1 MSIATVDSRSKLKPR
16 RAPYWHKLSTGRH
29 LGYRKMIAGGD
40 GTWLA
45 QAYDDDSKTQRR
57 HSLGSFD
64 ELPPNKRF
72 DAASNAARAWFDH
85 LSMGGED
92 KPITV
97 HAACEEYVKHLRAE
111 RTATAG
117 DAEARFK
124 RWVYTNKISKIQLH
138 KLTERHVTEWR
149 KSLTQAPVKIDP
161 HAAEPKLRTRAA
173 STVNRDMTTFR
184 AALNYA
190 QRNRAVTSDMAWRYA
205 LTPIK
210 NADGR
215 REAYLDITER
225 RALIQNAPQDLAL
238 LLSGLSLV
246 PIRPGALAALTV
258 GSFDSRSST
267 LTVGKDKTGKDRKIK
282 LPTSTAAFFNERKVD
297 RQRDAPLFARADGV
311 AWNKDSWKKP
321 LKVAAEAAK
330 LTNSVTAYTLRHS
343 VITDLVTGGLDLLT
357 VAQLS
362 GTSVIMIERHYGHH
376 RADHAAAALA
386 TLAL

>member
-1 MSIATVDSRSKLKPR
+1 MSAG
-16 RAPYWHKLSTGRH
+16 STG
-29 LGYRKMIAGGD
+29 
-40 GTWLA
+40 TWWA
-45 QAYDDDSKTQRR
+45 RAYDEDTKKQPQNG
-57 HSLGSFD
+57 LGSFD
-64 ELPPNKRF
+64 DLPQNKRF
-72 DAASNAARAWFDH
+72 DAALSKALEWFGH
-85 LSMGGED
+85 LNMGGEE
-92 KPITV
+92 KPVTV
-97 HAACEEYVKHLRAE
+97 QAACEEYVKHLRSE
-111 RTATAG
+111 RTATAD
-117 DAEARFK
+117 DAEGRFK

-138 KLTERHVTEWR
+138 KLTERHVAEWR

-161 HAAEPKLRTRAA
+161 HAAKPKLRTRAA
-173 STVNRDMTTFR
+173 SSVNRDMTTFR

-225 RALIQNAPQDLAL
+225 RALIQNAPRDLAL

-246 PIRPGALAALTV
+246 PIRPGALASLTV
-258 GSFDSRSST
+258 GNFDPRSST
-267 LTVGKDKTGKDRKIK
+267 LTVGKDKAGKDRKIK
-282 LPTSTAAFFNERKVD
+282 LPTSTAAFFKEQKNN
-297 RQRDAPLFARADGV
+297 RQSDAPLFARADGV

-321 LKVAAEAAK
+321 LKVAAEGAK

>member
-1 MSIATVDSRSKLKPR
+1 MPINTVDSRSKLKPR

-111 RTATAG
+111 RTATAD

-124 RWVYTNKISKIQLH
+124 RWVYTNKIAKIQLQ
-138 KLTERHVTEWR
+138 KLTEKHVTEWR
-149 KSLTQAPVKIDP
+149 KSLTQALVKIDP
-161 HAAEPKLRTRAA
+161 HADQPKLRVRAS

-184 AALNYA
+184 ASLNYA
-190 QRNRAVTSDMAWRYA
+190 RRNRAVTSDMAWRYA

-225 RALIQNAPQDLAL
+225 RALIQSAPQDLAL

-246 PIRPGALAALTV
+246 PIRPGALATLTV

-267 LTVGKDKTGKDRKIK
+267 LTVGKDKAGKDRKIK
-282 LPTSTAAFFNERKVD
+282 LPTSTAAFFKEQKKD
-297 RQRDAPLFARADGV
+297 RQSDAPLFARADGV

-321 LKVAAEAAK
+321 LKVAAEGAK

>member
-1 MSIATVDSRSKLKPR
+1 MPINTVDSRSKLKPR

-72 DAASNAARAWFDH
+72 DAASSAARAWFDH

-111 RTATAG
+111 RTATAD

-124 RWVYTNKISKIQLH
+124 RWVYTNKIAKIQLH
-138 KLTERHVTEWR
+138 KLTEKHVTEWR
-149 KSLTQAPVKIDP
+149 KSLTQALVKIDP
-161 HAAEPKLRTRAA
+161 HANQPKLRVRAS

-190 QRNRAVTSDMAWRYA
+190 RRNRAVTSDMAWRYA

-215 REAYLDITER
+215 RESYLDITER

-297 RQRDAPLFARADGV
+297 RQSDAPLFARADGI

>member
-1 MSIATVDSRSKLKPR
+1 MSINTVDARTKLKPR
-16 RAPYWHKLSTGRH
+16 RAPYWQKISNGRH
-29 LGYRKMIAGGD
+29 LGYRKMSATST
-40 GTWLA
+40 GTWFA
-45 QAYDDDSKTQRR
+45 RTYNEDTRKQTQEA
-57 HSLGSFD
+57 LGSFD
-64 ELPPNKRF
+64 ELPSNKRF
-72 DAASNAARAWFDH
+72 DAASAAARVWFEH
-85 LSMGGED
+85 INMGGEE

-97 HAACEEYVKHLRAE
+97 QAACEDYVRHLRSE
-111 RTATAG
+111 RTTTAD

-124 RWVYTNKISKIQLH
+124 RWIYTNKIAKIQLQ
-138 KLTERHVTEWR
+138 KLTEKHVTEWR
-149 KSLTQAPVKIDP
+149 KSLTQALVKIDP
-161 HAAEPKLRTRAA
+161 HADQPKLRVRAA
-173 STVNRDMTTFR
+173 STVNRDMTSFR

-225 RALIQNAPQDLAL
+225 RSLIQNAPQDLAL

-267 LTVGKDKTGKDRKIK
+267 LTVGRDKTGKDRKIK
-282 LPTSTAAFFNERKVD
+282 LPTTTAAFFNEQTIDRKCN
-297 RQRDAPLFARADGV
+297 APLFARADGV

-321 LKVAAEAAK
+321 LKVAAEEAK
-330 LTNSVTAYTLRHS
+330 LTSSVTAYTLRHS